1 MKRYMPP
8 FSLTTIDHVVIR
20 SLSRPNLIAFYI
32 NVIGCELVWDRPEIG
47 LTHLRAGD
55 TMIDIVSIN
64 HDIGERATS
73 QDDRSGKNVDH
84 LCLCISPFDFEA
96 LRTHLVAFGINVAP
110 PKMRFGARGF
120 APSIYLT
127 DPEGNGIE
135 LKSHISS

>member
-1 MKRYMPP
+1 MKSDITP
-8 FSLTTIDHVVIR
+8 FRLEAIDHVVIR
-20 SLSRPNLIAFYI
+20 SFNKDNLIAFYI
-32 NVIGCELVWDRPEIG
+32 NVIGCELTWDRPEIG

-64 HDIGERATS
+64 HASGEKFTS
-73 QDDRSGKNVDH
+73 QDGGSCKNVDH

-96 LRTHLVAFGINVAP
+96 LRTHLEAFGINVAP
-110 PKMRFGARGF
+110 PEMRFGARGF

-135 LKSHISS
+135 LKSHVTS